1 MDHGNVRR
9 LCTICARGGSKGLPG
24 KNVRPLHGRPLIAH
38 SIAQARASG
47 LFERIAVSTDSPAIA
62 AAARAA
68 GADDIVDRPPALATD
83 TAAKVPAILHCLEEV
98 ERRHGARYDVLVD
111 LDATAPTRLPAD
123 IAGAV
128 SLLESTGVSS
138 VITGCPAYR
147 SPYFDLVEEQAD
159 GSVRVAKVPER
170 EIVRRQDVPR
180 CFDMNASIYVWRTE
194 ALKRDPKV
202 FYPDTRLFEMPAE
215 RSREVDSAFDFRLV
229 EMMMDEMGGQ
239 GAVATQAASRRA
251 FDLTGRVAVVTGG
264 VGILGRHFTRAL
276 AEHGARVAIVDLDE
290 AACRN
295 AAEELSAATGSQAIG
310 VGCDITRPEDVRAM
324 AERIERELGPIAIL
338 HNNAATKGRDLAAF
352 FAPLET
358 YSLETWREITAVN
371 IDAMFLV
378 AQEIGAR
385 MAGRRKGSIIQTA
398 SIYGIM
404 GPDPRIYEGSH
415 YLGRAINT
423 PPVYSTSKAAVI
435 GLTRHLATHWA
446 PMNVRVNA
454 LTPGGVS
461 SGQNSTFS
469 ERYSARVPMGRMA
482 EAHEMTGALV
492 FLASDASSYITGQ
505 NIVVDGGLSA
515 W

>member
-1 MDHGNVRR
+1 MRR

-24 KNVRPLHGRPLIAH
+24 KNVRPLQGRPLIAH
-38 SIAQARASG
+38 SIEQARASG

-62 AAARAA
+62 AAAHAA
-68 GADDIVDRPPALATD
+68 GADDIVDRPPELATD
-83 TAAKVPAILHCLEEV
+83 TAAKVPAILHCLEAI
-98 ERRHGARYDVLVD
+98 ERRHAKRYDVLVD

-128 SLLESTGVSS
+128 GLLESAGVAS

-147 SPYFDLVEEQAD
+147 SPYFDLVAEQAD
-159 GSVRVAKVPER
+159 GSVRVAIAPER

-194 ALKRDPKV
+194 ALKRDPRV

-215 RSREVDSAFDFRLV
+215 RSREVDSPFDFRLV
-229 EMMMDEMGGQ
+229 EMMMDEMARGGAHAMRES
-239 GAVATQAASRRA
+239 GRRA

-264 VGILGRHFTRAL
+264 VGILGRQFTRAL
-276 AEHGARVAIVDLDE
+276 AEHGAAVAIIDLDE
-290 AACRN
+290 AACKS
-295 AAEELSAATGSQAIG
+295 AADELTAATGARAIG
-310 VGCDITRPEDVRAM
+310 IGCDITRREDVRAM
-324 AERIERELGPIAIL
+324 AERTERELGPVAIL
-338 HNNAATKGRDLAAF
+338 HNNAATKGGDLSAF
-352 FAPLET
+352 FAPLED
-358 YSLETWREITAVN
+358 YSIDTWREITAVN
-371 IDAMFLV
+371 VDAMFLV
-378 AQEIGAR
+378 AQEIGRR

-398 SIYGIM
+398 SIYGVM
-404 GPDPRIYEGSH
+404 APDPRIYEGSH
-415 YLGRAINT
+415 YLGHAINT
-423 PPVYSTSKAAVI
+423 PPVYSASKAAVI

-446 PMNVRVNA
+446 PMNVRVNT

-469 ERYSARVPMGRMA
+469 NRYSARVPMGRMA

-492 FLASDASSYITGQ
+492 FLASDAASYITGQ
-505 NIVVDGGLSA
+505 NIIIDGGLSA